1 MGDVKLTHKQN
12 YTKLATHPPPPP
24 PPPTTTTTT
33 TTKSIRTRT

>member
-12 YTKLATHPPPPP
+12 YTKLATHPPTPPP
-24 PPPTTTTTT
+24 TTTT